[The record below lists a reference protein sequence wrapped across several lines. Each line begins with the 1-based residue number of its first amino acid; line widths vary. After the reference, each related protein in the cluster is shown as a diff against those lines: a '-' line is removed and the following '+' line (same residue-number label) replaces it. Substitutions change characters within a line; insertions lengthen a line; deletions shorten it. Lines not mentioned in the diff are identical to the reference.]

1 MGNSA
6 VYKRLGFLIELLDF
20 DSAVTIASACKNNL
34 KSGYSQLD
42 PATTGDRLETQWNLW
57 VPKSFHIKDQ
67 E

>member
-6 VYKRLGFLIELLDF
+6 VFKRLGFLIEQF
-20 DSAVTIASACKNNL
+20 EFNASASIASACKRNL

-42 PATTGDRLETQWNLW
+42 PDVKGDRLETQWNLW
-57 VPKSFHIKDQ
+57 VPKSFKIKDQ